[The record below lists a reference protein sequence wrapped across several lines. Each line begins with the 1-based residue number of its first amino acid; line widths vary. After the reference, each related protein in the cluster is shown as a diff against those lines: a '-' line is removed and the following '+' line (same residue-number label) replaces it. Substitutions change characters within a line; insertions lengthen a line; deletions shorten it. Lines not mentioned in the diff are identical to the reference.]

1 MSTQLTLND
10 AAKLLGLDS
19 FDVNLAITGAAIDS
33 RRVKKGNLFVAIVG
47 DHTDGHHY
55 ISEAREAGASLSLIH
70 I

>member
-33 RRVKKGNLFVAIVG
+33 RKVKRG
-47 DHTDGHHY
+47 D
-55 ISEAREAGASLSLIH
+55 LSLIH